1 MWSNGLSMT
10 KPKDDAK
17 HHEPEPTA
25 AAGKPMCG
33 LVMPISA
40 MDGYLASHWAEVKAI
55 ITETLLDWE
64 VRLVSDADGAGVIQR
79 RIIENLYSDPF
90 VIVDVSGRNPNVMF
104 ELGMRLAFDKPTLV
118 IKDSDTPYPF
128 DIAPNE
134 YVEYPR
140 NLRFH
145 GVVEF
150 KKKLA
155 AKVEAT
161 IKPEHRTF
169 LKDFGHILVP
179 QIEKKAV
186 PAEQLILDRLERM
199 ERMISNANAD
209 RNTEM
214 NALGVAP
221 AWAAHPR
228 PSRVLSGM
236 ELRSHLVRL
245 GVPKPAMTT
254 ALSEVV
260 KSIGPMVTAS
270 EIDKWWAD
278 YGQDAYGSTAD
289 KS

>member
-1 MWSNGLSMT
+1 MT
-10 KPKDDAK
+10 KAKDDAK
-17 HHEPEPTA
+17 HHEPEPIA

-40 MDGYLASHWAEVKAI
+40 MDGYPASHWAEVKAI
-55 ITETLLDWE
+55 ITETLPDWE

-90 VIVDVSGRNPNVMF
+90 VLVDVSGRNPNVMF
-104 ELGMRLAFDKPTLV
+104 ELGMHLAFDKPTLV

-140 NLRFH
+140 SLRYH
-145 GVVEF
+145 EVVEF
-150 KKKLA
+150 QKRLA

-161 IKPEHRTF
+161 NKPEHRTF

-199 ERMISNANAD
+199 ERVLAGISVRADRGDTADRDFEPANAAALD
-209 RNTEM
+209 RAKVRM
-214 NALGVAP
+214 WVKKRAGAKRSDAQIDAMVNAVI
-221 AWAAHPR
+221 R
-228 PSRVLSGM
+228 
-236 ELRSHLVRL
+236 
-245 GVPKPAMTT
+245 K
-254 ALSEVV
+254 
-260 KSIGPMVTAS
+260 IGPNPNYEAFDVWWSTTFPSLPLIES
-270 EIDKWWAD
+270 E
-278 YGQDAYGSTAD
+278 
-289 KS
+289 